1 MKKIIKGKVYDTET
15 AQELGT
21 ITSNVGPN
29 DYGYWEETLYK
40 KRTGEYFLHGSGN
53 AASRYARQVAQN
65 EWTGGETIRPMSF
78 EAARKWAEESMDAD
92 DYESIFGKVVED
104 DYRLNAV
111 LPASLKAAMDERQN
125 QTGESLTD
133 MVRTA
138 LEVYLNRPETYE
150 EKPET
155 SASGISYKYFI
166 RNGSGNLVRT
176 AKVSRADRAQF
187 VENLK
192 AQGLTERLSTTSQH
206 FRDLADIGQKQDGLS
221 AGQKAMID
229 EMYDQR

>member
-1 MKKIIKGKVYDTET
+1 MKKIIKGRVYDTET

-21 ITSNVGPN
+21 ITSSVGPN

-40 KRTGEYFLHGSGN
+40 KRTGEYFLHGSGH

-65 EWTGGETIRPMSF
+65 EWIGGEVVHPISF

-92 DYESIFGKVVED
+92 EYEEIFGKVVED

-125 QTGESLTD
+125 VTGESLTD

-150 EKPET
+150 EKPGT
-155 SASGISYKYFI
+155 SASGISYRFFI

-176 AKVSRADRAQF
+176 TQVSRADRAQF

-192 AQGLTERLSTTSQH
+192 AQGLTELLSATSQH
-206 FRDLADIGQKQDGLS
+206 FHDLADIGPKTDGLS

-229 EMYDQR
+229 ELSGQR